1 MKYANQFI
9 QKTNNSS
16 VRTVLSNM
24 LPQIESQIE
33 RVVKW
38 EEAQKN
44 ARPVTEFGREIIEM
58 TLIYDLVRSIGS
70 YTQDSDEVVSF
81 ETGISMKGNFELVG
95 TIKRDGQDHRFST
108 EVIIADGMINRAHYR
123 YITKTSLPKVASK
136 EAMEIKEDIK
146 VMNKRRD
153 IQSYANIIEK
163 QLIEA
168 KESYATLSVMSRED
182 HRAEVMKQDWANVKW
197 SDLCEETK
205 EFSYD
210 NSEAVQI
217 ELLNRHIGKATDR
230 EIRETKWVG
239 DRVKML
245 TKALSNEMKKLEKLA

>member
-38 EEAQKN
+38 EEAQEN

-123 YITKTSLPKVASK
+123 YITKTTLPKVASK
-136 EAMEIKEDIK
+136 EAMEIKADIK

-182 HRAEVMKQDWANVKW
+182 HRAEVMKNDWANNVW
-197 SDLCEETK
+197 SDIDSETQELQYNNDETVFLTFLNK
-205 EFSYD
+205 
-210 NSEAVQI
+210 NI
-217 ELLNRHIGKATDR
+217 ENAIER
-230 EIRETKWVG
+230 ELREVEYLV

-245 TKALSNEMKKLEKLA
+245 TKALKKENEKLEKLA

>member
-24 LPQIESQIE
+24 LPQIEAQIE

-38 EEAQKN
+38 EEAQKDS
-44 ARPVTEFGREIIEM
+44 RPVTEFGREIIEM

-70 YTQDSDEVVSF
+70 YTRNSDEVVSF

-95 TIKRDGQDHRFST
+95 VIKRDGQDHRFST

-123 YITKTSLPKVASK
+123 YITKTSLPKVVSQ
-136 EAMEIKEDIK
+136 EAKEIKEDIK
-146 VMNKRRD
+146 VMNKKRD
-153 IQSYANIIEK
+153 LQSYANIIEK
-163 QLIEA
+163 QLVEA
-168 KESYATLSVMSRED
+168 RESYAKLSAMSVED
-182 HRAEVMKQDWANVKW
+182 HRAEVMKQDWTRVKW
-197 SDLCEETK
+197 SDLCDETK

-217 ELLNRHIGKATDR
+217 EIVNRHIEKAIGR
-230 EIRETKWVG
+230 ETRETKWVG

-245 TKALSNEMKKLEKLA
+245 TKALKKENEKLEKLN

>member
-38 EEAQKN
+38 EEAQKD

-123 YITKTSLPKVASK
+123 YITKTSLPKVVSQ
-136 EAMEIKEDIK
+136 EAKEIKEDIK
-146 VMNKRRD
+146 VMNKKRD
-153 IQSYANIIEK
+153 IQSYANVIEK

-168 KESYATLSVMSRED
+168 RENYATLSVMSRED
-182 HRAEVMKQDWANVKW
+182 HRAEVMKNDWANNVW
-197 SDLCEETK
+197 SDIDSETQELQYNNDETVFLTFLNK
-205 EFSYD
+205 
-210 NSEAVQI
+210 NI
-217 ELLNRHIGKATDR
+217 ENAIER
-230 EIRETKWVG
+230 ELREVEYLVG
-239 DRVKML
+239 RVKML
-245 TKALSNEMKKLEKLA
+245 TKSLKKENEKLEKLA

>member
-38 EEAQKN
+38 EEAQEN

-123 YITKTSLPKVASK
+123 YITKTTLPKVASK
-136 EAMEIKEDIK
+136 EAMEIKADIK

-168 KESYATLSVMSRED
+168 KESYATLSVMSIED
-182 HRAEVMKQDWANVKW
+182 HRAEVMKNDWANNVW
-197 SDLCEETK
+197 SDIDSETQELQYNNDETVFLTFLNK
-205 EFSYD
+205 
-210 NSEAVQI
+210 NI
-217 ELLNRHIGKATDR
+217 ENAIER
-230 EIRETKWVG
+230 ELREVEYLV

-245 TKALSNEMKKLEKLA
+245 TKALKKENEKLEKLA